1 VSGLRASPLS
11 QFVAAIKAGGDDFR
25 MNSPDFE
32 DKRRGLS
39 AIRIQIHPEFIVVC
53 FAVLQNRRKEGCMT
67 TVQRVGEAP
76 GRALDL
82 GNRTLRETEEV
93 AL

>member
-1 VSGLRASPLS
+1 
-11 QFVAAIKAGGDDFR
+11 VAAIKAGGDDFR

-32 DKRRGLS
+32 DKRQGLS
-39 AIRIQIHPEFIVVC
+39 AIRIQIHPEFIAAC
-53 FAVLQNRRKEGCMT
+53 FAVLQNPRKEGRMT

-82 GNRTLRETEEV
+82 GNRTLRETKEV